1 MMDKTKEKAART
13 PAIGVAGEQPS
24 NMYNNTI
31 IADTVESGNLQTT
44 EEVSMFERMGGQ
56 YEERDGIFYP
66 LISME
71 EEHVDVGKYGLLWM
85 DYMKS
90 EYPQRY
96 VSLKRCCR
104 LREKA
109 AEVNEEAY
117 RILDEITN
125 KYLKGKVEH
134 SDFTMEMWKL
144 REQARMMAEEI
155 IFAEIANQFH

>member
-13 PAIGVAGEQPS
+13 LAIGVAGEQPS
-24 NMYNNTI
+24 YMYNNTI
-31 IADTVESGNLQTT
+31 IADTVDSGNLQTT
-44 EEVSMFERMGGQ
+44 EEASMFERMGGQ

-96 VSLKRCCR
+96 VSMKRCCR

-134 SDFTMEMWKL
+134 LDSTMEIWKL
-144 REQARMMAEEI
+144 REQTRMMAEEI
-155 IFAEIANQFH
+155 IFAEIVNQFH

>member
-1 MMDKTKEKAART
+1 MSMTDKQKEKAARI

-24 NMYNNTI
+24 HMYNKTI

-71 EEHVDVGKYGLLWM
+71 EEHVDVGKYGLFWM
-85 DYMKS
+85 EYMKS

-96 VSLKRCCR
+96 VSLKRCC
-104 LREKA
+104 
-109 AEVNEEAY
+109 

-155 IFAEIANQFH
+155 IFAEIVNQFH

>member
-71 EEHVDVGKYGLLWM
+71 EEHVDVESM
-85 DYMKS
+85 DFF
-90 EYPQRY
+90 
-96 VSLKRCCR
+96 
-104 LREKA
+104 
-109 AEVNEEAY
+109 
-117 RILDEITN
+117 
-125 KYLKGKVEH
+125 G
-134 SDFTMEMWKL
+134 W
-144 REQARMMAEEI
+144 I
-155 IFAEIANQFH
+155 I

>member
-44 EEVSMFERMGGQ
+44 

-155 IFAEIANQFH
+155 IFAEIVNQFH